1 MSHRLMVTT
10 ASYLRMAII
19 KVGGKLGQSMTRDI

>member
-10 ASYLRMAII
+10 PYYLRMAII
-19 KVGGKLGQSMTRDI
+19 RLERKLGQSMTRDI

>member
-19 KVGGKLGQSMTRDI
+19 RLERKLGQSMTRDI